1 MATATVMRDERLEA
15 RVTREEKEMMET
27 AASLSGASTS
37 DFIRMATRQT
47 ALNTIREQEALTLNE
62 AAKRAFVE
70 ALLHPPKPDEKAV
83 AAARRLKEEIA

>member
-47 ALNTIREQEALTLNE
+47 ALNTIREQEVLTLNE